1 MTHGQPPAD
10 TREQGARVSAPGA
23 RDQAPGTGEQAP
35 AAGGQ
40 APGLSGPDPI
50 RAQRRA
56 RIALA
61 ALLLVLTGA
70 GIRAA
75 DPLVIGHGP
84 LHRYGRPLGLA
95 VELALLALLIA
106 VSRLRAR
113 SRDATHVAFL
123 LNSMLR
129 TVIGIGLVALPA
141 AALLNSVRPVH
152 IKPLKT
158 QATGRGHPKL
168 PKPVKQPS
176 ASAGHTAIVI
186 TGWLLLAALLA
197 AIVLCAVLI
206 WRWRRRPAQTAVFD
220 PPPDDEFAAE
230 LRRAVESGRRALGEI
245 DDARAA
251 IIACYVAMEASLA
264 EAGTVRTAAETPDEL
279 LARAVSGQLVSG
291 GAAGQLTA
299 LFYQARFS
307 ARPLPPAHRTAAQQA
322 LVALAAQLGGMLDAE
337 LKAAAGATA
346 STGTGTQ
353 AGPAGTGS

>member
-23 RDQAPGTGEQAP
+23 RDQATGEQAP

-40 APGLSGPDPI
+40 APGWPGPDPI

-61 ALLLVLTGA
+61 ALLLVLAGA

-84 LHRYGRPLGLA
+84 LHRYGKPLGLA
-95 VELALLALLIA
+95 VELVLLALLIA

-129 TVIGIGLVALPA
+129 AVIGIGLVALPA

-152 IKPLKT
+152 ITPRKT
-158 QATGRGHPKL
+158 QPAGRGHPKL
-168 PKPVKQPS
+168 PKPVKQPP
-176 ASAGHTAIVI
+176 ASAGHTALVI
-186 TGWLLLAALLA
+186 TGWLLLAALVA

-206 WRWRRRPAQTAVFD
+206 WRWRRRPAQPPVFD
-220 PPPDDEFAAE
+220 PPDDEFAAE

-346 STGTGTQ
+346 STGTQ

>member
-35 AAGGQ
+35 AGGQ
-40 APGLSGPDPI
+40 APGLPGPDPI

-84 LHRYGRPLGLA
+84 LHRYGKPLGLA

-106 VSRLRAR
+106 VSRRRAR

-129 TVIGIGLVALPA
+129 TVIGIGLIALPA

-152 IKPLKT
+152 IKPRKT
-158 QATGRGHPKL
+158 QATGRGHSKV
-168 PKPVKQPS
+168 PKPVKQPP
-176 ASAGHTAIVI
+176 ASAGHTALVI

-206 WRWRRRPAQTAVFD
+206 WRWRRRPAQAVVFD
-220 PPPDDEFAAE
+220 PPEDEFAAE

-322 LVALAAQLGGMLDAE
+322 LVTLAAQLGGMLDAE